1 MKILSRNPLA
11 LVFLPLA
18 VMTQASVGPD
28 YVRPTNSIPAGFS
41 DTGVGSW
48 QVGHPADALPK
59 GNWWTVFQD
68 ASLDA
73 LEMRATTNNQDLK
86 AALARLEQ
94 ARAATRGARA
104 DYFPS
109 VSLDPNY
116 SRTRY
121 SPNGGLIYPNG
132 AIHDIKV
139 PFDLSYEIDFWGRV
153 RRNVEASVRDAEARA
168 AAFEAFRLALN
179 AEVAQEY
186 FSWRATET
194 ELSTLRQTLGFRQE
208 ARSLV
213 QARFEAGAA
222 NDLELARAETELALV
237 AAELAAVERRRA
249 ELKDSLAVLVGA
261 AAPDFGTEVTGLPVD
276 IAPPT
281 IPAGLPGELLERRPD
296 IAEAERDLA
305 ARNARIG
312 VARAAFFP
320 TVRLTGMFGWE
331 SADVGLL
338 LDWHSR
344 IWSVGPSITL
354 PIFQGGRNRAALRR
368 AEATYDEGVAVY
380 RGRVLTA
387 FREVQDSLAGL
398 HWLSEQS
405 KAQQEVV
412 TASRRTASL
421 SKTRYESGFASYL
434 EVVESE
440 RTRLASE
447 RQLAQLAGQRL
458 MVTVQLIKAMG
469 GGWEAPPGPAR

>member
-1 MKILSRNPLA
+1 MLSRIRLVLVLLTSVALA
-11 LVFLPLA
+11 R
-18 VMTQASVGPD
+18 ASVGPD
-28 YVRPTNSIPAGFS
+28 YVRPTNAVPATFS
-41 DTGVGSW
+41 DVGLGSW
-48 QVGHPADALPK
+48 QVGHPSDAVPK

-68 ASLDA
+68 PALDA
-73 LEMRATTNNQDLK
+73 LELRATTNNQDLK

-104 DYFPS
+104 EYFPAL
-109 VSLDPNY
+109 SLDPSY

-153 RRNVEASVRDAEARA
+153 RRSVESSVRDAEARA
-168 AAFEAFRLALN
+168 AAFEAFRLTLN

-194 ELSTLRQTLGFRQE
+194 ELSTLKQTLGFRQE
-208 ARSLV
+208 AKTLV

-237 AAELAAVERRRA
+237 ATELASVERRRA
-249 ELKDSLAVLVGA
+249 DLKNSLAVLVGA
-261 AAPDFGTEVTGLPVD
+261 AAPDFRLEVTGLPVD
-276 IAPPT
+276 AVPPV

-296 IAEAERDLA
+296 VAEAERDLA

-312 VARAAFFP
+312 VAKAAFFP

-344 IWSVGPSITL
+344 IWSLGPSITL

-398 HWLSEQS
+398 HWLGEQS
-405 KAQQEVV
+405 KAQQDVV
-412 TASRRTASL
+412 TAARRTASL
-421 SKTRYESGFASYL
+421 SRTRYESGFASYL

-458 MVTVQLIKAMG
+458 VVTVQLVKALG
-469 GGWEAPPGPAR
+469 GGWGSPTDTVR

>member
-1 MKILSRNPLA
+1 MKMHFMTRWA
-11 LVFLPLA
+11 LVLGASAA
-18 VMTQASVGPD
+18 VIQASVGPD
-28 YVRPTNSIPAGFS
+28 YVRPTNAVPATFS
-41 DTGVGSW
+41 DVGLGTW
-48 QVGHPADALPK
+48 QMGHPADATPR

-68 ASLDA
+68 SSLDA
-73 LEMRATTNNQDLK
+73 LELRAITNNQDLK

-94 ARAATRGARA
+94 ARAATQGARA
-104 DYFPS
+104 EYFPTL
-109 VSLDPNY
+109 SLDPSY

-121 SPNGGLIYPNG
+121 SPNGALIYPSG

-153 RRNVEASVRDAEARA
+153 RRSVESSVRDAEARMA
-168 AAFEAFRLALN
+168 ALEAFRLSLN

-194 ELSTLRQTLGFRQE
+194 ELATLRQTLGFRQE

-222 NDLELARAETELALV
+222 NDLEFARAETELALV
-237 AAELAAVERRRA
+237 AAELASVERRRA
-249 ELKDSLAVLVGA
+249 ELKNSLAVLVGA
-261 AAPDFGTEVTGLPVD
+261 AAPDFGLEVTGLPVD
-276 IAPPT
+276 TEPPV
-281 IPAGLPGELLERRPD
+281 IPAGLPGDLLERRPD

-312 VARAAFFP
+312 VAKAAFFP

-331 SADVGLL
+331 SADVDLL

-344 IWSVGPSITL
+344 VWSIGPSITL

-405 KAQQEVV
+405 KAQRDVV

-421 SKTRYESGFASYL
+421 SKTRYEAGFANYL

-458 MVTVQLIKAMG
+458 MVTVQLIKAIG
-469 GGWEAPPGPAR
+469 GGWSASPDSVR